1 MRNFLSKL
9 VCVCAG
15 LFAHAIAFAQ
25 DKPLFAAPQP
35 TDANGS
41 SAGSIGQVTLA
52 LAVVLGVVFAAAWAL
67 KQARRLNL
75 AGNPHGLHV
84 VGQVALGAKERAVL
98 VQVNGVQVLV
108 GVAPGQVTALHT
120 FTEIPAAPPAS
131 QTPTTEQA
139 VASSFKSILKNS
151 LGLR

>member
-1 MRNFLSKL
+1 MRSVFNKALSLCVALL
-9 VCVCAG
+9 VNA
-15 LFAHAIAFAQ
+15 AAFAQ

-35 TDANGS
+35 TDAGPS
-41 SAGSIGQVTLA
+41 GAGSIGQVTVA
-52 LAVVLGVVFAAAWAL
+52 LAVVLAVVFAAAWAL

-75 AGNPHGLHV
+75 SGNPRGLQV

-120 FTEIPAAPPAS
+120 FTEIPPADAAAE
-131 QTPTTEQA
+131 TEQVDA
-139 VASSFKSILKNS
+139 PSFKSLLKNS